1 MELRHIKLD
10 YDDAVYGKKEL
21 LNSELNILK
30 ILKRFRSYQLLRR
43 KESIAK
49 SKLRNQLQSIKAR
62 IKNLD
67 ETIPTKKI
75 SKSKE
80 KKKTL
85 AEDKESIGIRDE
97 LDEIR
102 RKLEELS

>member
-1 MELRHIKLD
+1 MELRHIRLD
-10 YDDAVYGKKEL
+10 YDDAFYGKKEL
-21 LNSELNILK
+21 LNSELNILT
-30 ILKRFRSYQLLRR
+30 ILKRFKSYQLLRR

-49 SKLRNQLQSIKAR
+49 SKLRNQLQSIKVR

-85 AEDKESIGIRDE
+85 TRDKESRGIQEE

-102 RKLEELS
+102 RKLEELG